1 MEEIIIA
8 NITTQS
14 FFRYT
19 KTTET
24 DIEYNKILVPFDS
37 NNRAILSIMFIPNY
51 NLLKIIIDNWDENT
65 NKLSFNQKYFE
76 SVNEEQPILHENIH
90 LVSNDFTISFSR
102 VENLFYIR
110 DVIKSQDVLIRI
122 YNGQNGN
129 LLSSSD
135 LNLYEN
141 IDLFYGFEHEK
152 FSDIPNF
159 TKFRIEVLNENHLI
173 HHEFLYI

>member
-1 MEEIIIA
+1 MKRGE
-8 NITTQS
+8 
-14 FFRYT
+14 F
-19 KTTET
+19 K
-24 DIEYNKILVPFDS
+24 
-37 NNRAILSIMFIPNY
+37 
-51 NLLKIIIDNWDENT
+51 KIITEEFYSAKFYQYGIYRCKIHPSEDENT